1 MSYPTYLLESIYWSN
16 RPERYPDR
24 EKFEKEVRTYQHDI
38 AKTDKDWRPDE
49 LALAHPRAL
58 IQFRCWVERNEREPN
73 FLIEAD
79 NGESFT
85 VLELFHKV
93 CDGIGETLIKQNGEL
108 YDHRFFEGLSLFRQE
123 DEPPRYFVYF
133 GS

>member
-1 MSYPTYLLESIYWSN
+1 MSHPQYLLENIYWTN
-16 RPERYPDR
+16 RTTRYPDR

-38 AKTDKDWRPDE
+38 AKTDKGWRPDE

-58 IQFRCWVERNEREPN
+58 IQFRCWIGEEDQEPN

-93 CDGIGETLIKQNGEL
+93 CDGIGQTLMAQRGEL
-108 YDHRFFEGLSLFRQE
+108 YDHRFFEGLSLYQQRQ
-123 DEPPRYFVYF
+123 DPPLYFVNF